1 MIPVSEIGC
10 RVQDRQGRL
19 PHTYYAFLMLR
30 TQDDRLRRIDG
41 VGNDTCIDSLGPGGP
56 EVTED
61 RRDFLTALQNS
72 AERIPHFVAR
82 NV

>member
-1 MIPVSEIGC
+1 
-10 RVQDRQGRL
+10 
-19 PHTYYAFLMLR
+19 MLR

-61 RRDFLTALQNS
+61 
-72 AERIPHFVAR
+72 
-82 NV
+82 